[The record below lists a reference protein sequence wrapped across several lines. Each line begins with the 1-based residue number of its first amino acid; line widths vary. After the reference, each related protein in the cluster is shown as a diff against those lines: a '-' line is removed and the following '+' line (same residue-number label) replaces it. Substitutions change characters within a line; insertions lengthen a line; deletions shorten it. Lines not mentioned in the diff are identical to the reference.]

1 MGPTAPPGMNLHVEK
16 KFCRDG
22 SQCTSRDELE
32 RRYVPLYHLGR
43 TIAEAGPT
51 VPI

>member
-1 MGPTAPPGMNLHVEK
+1 MGPTAPPETNLHVEK

-32 RRYVPLYHLGR
+32 RRQEELLQRLVSPYQYS
-43 TIAEAGPT
+43 
-51 VPI
+51 